1 MTKITDAKSLGYA
14 VRAVRKA
21 LGITQ
26 DQLALTSGTN
36 RRFIVELESGK
47 ATAQIGKALTV
58 LQSLGMSLEA
68 TPPASV
74 DLMEK
79 TTNNSGAEDGPAT

>member
-1 MTKITDAKSLGYA
+1 MTKITDPKSLGHA
-14 VRAVRKA
+14 IRAVRKV
-21 LGITQ
+21 LGLTQ
-26 DQLALTSGTN
+26 DQLALASGTN

-58 LQSLGMSLEA
+58 LQSLGMSLEITA
-68 TPPASV
+68 PASV

-79 TTNNSGAEDGPAT
+79 TTNNGGAEDGPAT

>member
-36 RRFIVELESGK
+36 RRFIVEVESGK

-58 LQSLGMSLEA
+58 LQSLGMSLEVTA
-68 TPPASV
+68 PGNV
-74 DLMEK
+74 DLTEK
-79 TTNNSGAEDGPAT
+79 TTENRGPDDGPAT

>member
-1 MTKITDAKSLGYA
+1 MTKINDAKSLGRSI
-14 VRAVRKA
+14 RAVRKA
-21 LGITQ
+21 LGLTQ

-47 ATAQIGKALTV
+47 ATAQIGKALIV
-58 LQSLGMSLEA
+58 LQSLGMSLEV

-74 DLMEK
+74 ELTDRTIE
-79 TTNNSGAEDGPAT
+79 NGEPEDGPAT